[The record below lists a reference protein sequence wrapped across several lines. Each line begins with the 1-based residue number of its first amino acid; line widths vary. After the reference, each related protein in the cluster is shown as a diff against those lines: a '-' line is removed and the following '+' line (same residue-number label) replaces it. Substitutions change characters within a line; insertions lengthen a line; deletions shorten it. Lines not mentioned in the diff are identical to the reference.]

1 MARARN
7 LKPSI
12 FKNEVLGTSDPLY
25 TILFEGLWCHADRE
39 GRLED
44 RPMRIKAEIF
54 PYRDGIEMDGM
65 LNWLVNHKFIQRY
78 QVNEEK
84 YIQIINFKKHQNP
97 HVKEHASTIPAPD
110 LNGAQSV
117 NSGADR
123 ALTLNPLTLTLNPI
137 DSSEPNGSSLPVVPA
152 ITLLLNTGKEFIVTD
167 EQVSEWGGCFP
178 AVDVM
183 QELREMKSWL
193 RANREKRK
201 TERGILKFVHTWLS
215 KAQDEAKPNRRIN
228 GTHQRIDNSAP
239 ARVERAIAEKRAQRQ
254 AINGK
259 AERVD

>member
-44 RPMRIKAEIF
+44 RPMRIKVEVL
-54 PYRDGIEMDGM
+54 PYREGIDIDAM
-65 LNWLVNHKFIQRY
+65 LNWLADHKFIVRY
-78 QVNEEK
+78 VANSEK

-110 LNGAQSV
+110 LNCAQIGD
-117 NSGADR
+117 SGADR
-123 ALTLNPLTLTLNPI
+123 ALTLNPLTSTLNPI
-137 DSSEPNGSSLPVVPA
+137 SSSEPNGSSQPVIPA
-152 ITLLLNTGKEFIVTD
+152 ITLLLNTGREFIVTD
-167 EQVSEWGGCFP
+167 EQVAEWSECFL

-183 QELREMKSWL
+183 QELRKMKSWL
-193 RANREKRK
+193 KANKERRK
-201 TERGILKFVHTWLS
+201 TQRGILRFVNLWLS
-215 KAQDEAKPNRRIN
+215 KAQDSAKPNGHHN

-239 ARVERAIAEKRAQRQ
+239 AKVQRAIDAKRNQRQ
-254 AINGK
+254 AINGES
-259 AERVD
+259 ERVE